1 MSTSD
6 RHPPRRPVSR
16 RPRAALLSAIVPG
29 WGQLYGGDGRSA
41 YRFFVVD
48 LILVFSFLIVLGRYQ
63 LEMVKAWVSPEAL
76 LGIMAFNLVL
86 LVYRAWSM
94 VGAYRAAAL
103 PGADGGGAV
112 ALGTAAVL
120 LLAPHLVL
128 GYLAWTQY
136 DLIETVFAPS
146 APVAAETTTTSAVQ
160 SPTTLP
166 VAGDGVGSATSVP
179 DTTTTTTQPPRI
191 WDGLERLNIVLLG
204 SDMRPDQELLDQG
217 DSAYRGHRTDI
228 MIVVSIN
235 PAPPYDVAMFSVPR
249 FLSNYEMPE
258 GMGVEMTLDSWDWIG
273 HLYRRAEDVAPQAYP
288 GPGSPGE
295 NAVKAALGEMFDIP
309 IHHYTLVTVG
319 GFIDLIDA
327 FGGVTIDV
335 PRRIVDRN
343 YDTADDHNAATRAT
357 IVIDEGV
364 QTLDGYH
371 ALAYSRIRSQS
382 NEYAR
387 MQRQRCVIGALLEQT
402 DPVSLLVNFGDVASA
417 IKDNVLTDIPQDS
430 LTDFVDLL
438 PNLSTDNI
446 TVLNIGQEA
455 YEIDA
460 PVSGIR
466 YYDLDKIKA
475 DAQFILRD
483 PGAAR
488 EALGLTGLDL
498 LCEESLDP

>member
-1 MSTSD
+1 MATSNPSS
-6 RHPPRRPVSR
+6 HSRPESR
-16 RPRAALLSAIVPG
+16 RPRAALLSAILPG
-29 WGQLYGGDGRSA
+29 WGQLYGGEGRSA

-48 LILVFSFLIVLGRYQ
+48 LILFFSLLIVLGRYQ

-76 LGIMAFNLVL
+76 LAIMALNLAL
-86 LVYRAWSM
+86 LAYRAWS
-94 VGAYRAAAL
+94 VIGAYRSAAMPAGDGRGAAAL
-103 PGADGGGAV
+103 GI
-112 ALGTAAVL
+112 AAVL
-120 LLAPHLVL
+120 LIAPHLVL

-136 DLIETVFAPS
+136 DLIDTVFAPS
-146 APVAAETTTTSAVQ
+146 GPVAAETTTTPDQ
-160 SPTTLP
+160 SPTALP
-166 VAGDGVGSATSVP
+166 ASGDGVTTTTTVP
-179 DTTTTTTQPPRI
+179 DTTTTTQAPRI

-249 FLSNYEMPE
+249 FLSNYELPE

-273 HLYRRAEDVAPQAYP
+273 HLYRRAEDVAPKAYP
-288 GPGSPGE
+288 GPGRPGE
-295 NAVKAALGEMFDIP
+295 NAVKAALEEMFGIP

-357 IVIDEGV
+357 IVIEEGV
-364 QTLDGYH
+364 QTLDGYN

-387 MQRQRCVIGALLEQT
+387 MQRQRCVIGALIEQT
-402 DPVSLLVNFGDVASA
+402 DPVSLLLNFGDVASA

-446 TVLNIGQEA
+446 TVLNIGQKA

-460 PVSGIR
+460 PASGIR

-483 PGAAR
+483 PEGAR
-488 EALGLTGLDL
+488 EALGLTGLNL